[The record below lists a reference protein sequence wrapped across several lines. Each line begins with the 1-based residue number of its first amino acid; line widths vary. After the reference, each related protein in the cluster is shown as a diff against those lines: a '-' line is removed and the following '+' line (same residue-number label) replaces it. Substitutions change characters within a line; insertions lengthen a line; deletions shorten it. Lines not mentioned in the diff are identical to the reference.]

1 MSTFIAPLSAGEAEK
16 VVQEKTALAKR
27 LYQQR
32 LFEHPFML
40 GLKEGRTP
48 DNQLKAFIRNWY
60 TFALEVNTA
69 TATVYHRHVSFFKTH
84 RELENMFMST
94 IAEEFTVPGPGG
106 HIRMMQRVG
115 EAAGL
120 SARELIEAPL
130 IPEARAWVDFQVR
143 LLTEGT
149 LAEIAS
155 DFICEGE
162 FGHFAGIFFQ
172 ALVSKYNFSPRSSEY
187 FSEHFESDAVGKG
200 PDTSSHGERGQTLLR
215 TLLRE
220 GLAAERA
227 GWGITYTIDITVA
240 MFELLL
246 DGVVRRHSSGEENRQ
261 EVTPH
266 EWSNI
271 IKPEYDRLDLPSSF
285 GASAGGQNP

>member
-1 MSTFIAPLSAGEAEK
+1 MSTFIAPLNADEAEK

-40 GLKEGRTP
+40 GLKEGSTP
-48 DNQLKAFIRNWY
+48 DYQLKAFIKNWY

-84 RELENMFMST
+84 RELEDMFIST

-120 SARELIEAPL
+120 SARELIAAPL

-162 FGHFAGIFFQ
+162 FGHFAGIFFE
-172 ALVSKYNFSPRSSEY
+172 ALVSKYKFSPRSSEY
-187 FSEHFESDAVGKG
+187 FSEHYESDAAGKG
-200 PDTSSHGERGQTLLR
+200 SGNSSHGERGQALLQA
-215 TLLRE
+215 LLRE
-220 GLAAERA
+220 GLATERA

-246 DGVVRRHSSGEENRQ
+246 DGIVRRHSSSDLNPQ
-261 EVTPH
+261 EVTH
-266 EWSNI
+266 NEWPVI
-271 IKPEYDRLDLPSSF
+271 VKPEYERLDLPNRL
-285 GASAGGQNP
+285 GASAASQNR